1 MDKRLL
7 YSAVLVASL
16 STNYAQAKVE
26 DPVLPDPVQ
35 LKLDGTDTVAIKN
48 ILADKW
54 LTKGNAWGTQASLGD
69 SGLGFAIVPN
79 KGADGQ
85 PDGTYTFF
93 DDVVNADTKFGDFT
107 KKMFL
112 IGNDIKNGGNA
123 YVDYA
128 SQGIERTY
136 WKVTPDGNKF
146 KFQSNMYP
154 ETYAGHNPSDNGLN
168 EKGEATEIETQFR
181 PALTEDGTNGLEW
194 QAYPYTYFYRLEKL
208 KEEINSAIDEGYDM
222 TEIEA
227 IYNNPD
233 AKYWQLK
240 EASRMI
246 SIIKRNKAMAG
257 ATADSPVSITEY
269 FTDANCDALGGWTH
283 DCEYDKDG
291 NVGSGGHGTNW
302 QTHSSVYTAPD
313 GYQTEKFIERWV
325 SGNSDPV
332 TNTEVA
338 GAGRLS
344 DGVLSQTLHKLPAG
358 GYKVTCY
365 AMATQQSK
373 GDDYKVEGVSVFADT
388 KSTPNSQ
395 TVATLGGVPQKY
407 EFLLDVKEGEDLT
420 IGFKLENCTANWV
433 FVDNFQIEYCGPS
446 FKAMNLYDVQQAATE
461 LGNKLDAAACPDY
474 LDIAS
479 KLVDKA
485 NNMTLDTDDEAISNM
500 KTQLAEIQAKI
511 NKSLDLYLELDALD
525 KEIGEFIGSLD
536 IDALKPEAQKK
547 VNELDDLDNDC
558 GYDVNESAADLAA
571 TTHTLNNEQ
580 LTQYIA
586 DLKIKLEEARKAVI
600 QKGDDITWKIV
611 NPSFDTGTSEGW
623 TGKVTVSKD
632 YKNCEA
638 YQSTFDLY
646 QDITNIPDGVYE
658 LSVLAFQ
665 RVANNDVASVA
676 HDNGTED
683 ITAVIYANDL
693 ETPFTSPYTYGM
705 KEPAVTTGSTP
716 DYKYNLNGEDVYIPN
731 SMQGMAAAITENP
744 NAYTVTVPMLVE
756 GGTLRIGVRE
766 KRRPTNGTWGDW
778 AIWDNFRLK
787 YLGNDAEA
795 YKEVTTPLIAKADAL
810 LESKM
815 NADVRA
821 ALVKANDA
829 LKANGTSEG
838 IHALSAAI
846 EVANT
851 SIEAYKPLK
860 EAIDNAQTRYEENE
874 ATSETSDA
882 AKGLY
887 TAAVNTAQ
895 GIYDNGTVADAEIPA
910 AIKALNSGVTKYV
923 INDIIANASVD
934 KPADITKVIANSDFA
949 TKSSTGWDVID
960 GKMGFQTDVEAGEFY
975 NCTFNLQ
982 QTLVGLPAGM
992 YRLTTQAFYRY
1003 GNNPSAKVDD
1013 SDQLKYDVNE
1023 NAYLYFS
1030 DKEIPTEDGKTV
1042 ATELPESKQAIK
1054 TITAYQVAED
1064 NLNNGAGLSSTSGL
1078 KEMETGTGIYIPD
1091 NMVTAQAFFNHSGDA
1106 YVSEPLNFN
1115 YYGNSDFRIGLIK
1128 NVKNDAT
1135 SGDWT
1140 IVKNFKLYYLGE
1152 DPTGISEIVT
1162 DANAVATKIY
1172 NASGMQIGKLQKGIN
1187 IIETVM
1193 KDGSKKVKKVVVK

>member
-16 STNYAQAKVE
+16 STNYAQAQVK

-79 KGADGQ
+79 KGDDGQ

-93 DDVVNADTKFGDFT
+93 NDVVNADTKFGDFT

-112 IGNDIKNGGNA
+112 IGNDIENGGNA

-154 ETYAGHNPSDNGLN
+154 ETYAGHNPNDNGLN
-168 EKGEATEIETQFR
+168 EKGEVTEVETQFR
-181 PALTEDGTNGLEW
+181 PALTEDGINGLEW

-208 KEEINSAIDEGYDM
+208 KEQINSAIDEGYDM
-222 TEIEA
+222 TEVEA

-246 SIIKRNKAMAG
+246 SIIKRNKAMAE
-257 ATADSPVSITEY
+257 ATAESPVNITEY
-269 FTDANCDALGGWTH
+269 APDANCDALTGWTH
-283 DCEYDKDG
+283 DCIYDDKGD
-291 NVGSGGHGTNW
+291 VGHGGHGTNW
-302 QTHSSVYTAPD
+302 QAHSSKYTASD
-313 GYQTEKFIERWV
+313 GYETEKFIERWV

-373 GDDYKVEGVSVFADT
+373 GDSYKVEGVSVFADT

-395 TVATLGGVPQKY
+395 VVATKAGVPQKY
-407 EFLLDVKEGEDLT
+407 EFLLDIKEGEDLT
-420 IGFKLENCTANWV
+420 IGFKLDKCTANWV

-446 FKAMNLYDVQQAATE
+446 FKAMNLNDVQKAAE
-461 LGNKLDAAACPDY
+461 DLDAKLAGINACPTYTEKAAEFIESARAMTVDGTSDEDINVMKKN
-474 LDIAS
+474 LADIA
-479 KLVDKA
+479 
-485 NNMTLDTDDEAISNM
+485 
-500 KTQLAEIQAKI
+500 AKI
-511 NKSLDLYLELDALD
+511 EKSSALYAELETLNGTIQEFLALGPAGDEFDAFMELYEDCGNEDHEGVDALM
-525 KEIGEFIGSLD
+525 STWS
-536 IDALKPEAQKK
+536 
-547 VNELDDLDNDC
+547 LDND
-558 GYDVNESAADLAA
+558 A
-571 TTHTLNNEQ
+571 
-580 LTQYIA
+580 LTKYMA
-586 DLKIKLEEARKAVI
+586 DLKVLLEAAQNASI
-600 QKGDDITWKIV
+600 MPGDDITRKIV

-623 TGKVTVSKD
+623 TGNVTVSKD

-638 YQSTFDLY
+638 YEKTFDLY

-665 RVANNDVASVA
+665 RVGTNEEASAA
-676 HDNGTED
+676 HDNGTEN
-683 ITAVIYANDL
+683 ITAFIYANDL

-705 KEPAVTTGSTP
+705 KEPSGGNPA
-716 DYKYNLNGEDVYIPN
+716 DYKYNLNGEEVYIPN
-731 SMQGMAAAITENP
+731 SMQGMAAAIAENP
-744 NAYTVTVPMLVE
+744 KAYTVTVPMLVE
-756 GGTLRIGVRE
+756 GGTLRIGVRAK
-766 KRRPTNGTWGDW
+766 KRPSNSHDW

-787 YLGNDAEA
+787 YLGSKGDALGA
-795 YKEVTTPLIAKADAL
+795 VTTPLIAKADGL
-810 LESKM
+810 LASNM

-821 ALVKANDA
+821 QLEAAKTALETEATV
-829 LKANGTSEG
+829 SG
-838 IHALSAAI
+838 IHTLSAAI
-846 EVANT
+846 EAANT

-874 ATSETSDA
+874 ASSTTSET

-887 TAAVNTAQ
+887 NAAVATAQ

-910 AIKALNSGVTKYV
+910 AIKALNEGVTKYV
-923 INDIIANASVD
+923 INDIIADASEA

-949 TKSSTGWDVID
+949 TMSSTGWDVKD
-960 GKMGFQTDVEAGEFY
+960 GTMGFQSGNNVEAGEFF

-992 YRLTTQAFYRY
+992 YRLTTQAFYRN
-1003 GNNPSAKVDD
+1003 GSDASAKVDGSD
-1013 SDQLKYDVNE
+1013 DQLKYDVNE

-1030 DKEIPTEDGKTV
+1030 DKEIPTEEGKKV
-1042 ATELPESKQAIK
+1042 ATELPESKQVIK
-1054 TITAYQVAED
+1054 TITAHKIAED
-1064 NLNNGAGLSSTSGL
+1064 DWNSVGLSAAGGL
-1078 KEMETGTGIYIPD
+1078 KKMDDGMYIPD
-1091 NMVTAQAFFNHSGDA
+1091 NMITAQAFFKSDA
-1106 YVSEPLNFN
+1106 GSAYDSEPLNFN
-1115 YYGNSDFRIGLIK
+1115 YDGNSDFRIGLIK
-1128 NVKNDAT
+1128 NVTVTN
-1135 SGDWT
+1135 DWT
-1140 IVKNFKLYYLGE
+1140 IVKNFKLYYLGV